1 MIRLSPGSTLVLATH
16 NSGKAREIAVFL
28 APWELLVFTAEELGL
43 PEPEESGA
51 DFRENATL
59 KAKAAAEAAGKTAL
73 ADDSGL
79 EVLALDGAPGIYS
92 ARWAGENRNFR
103 AAMERLRNEFRF
115 RDAREPWTA
124 RFVCALAVA
133 TPEGY
138 CEVFEF
144 SLEET
149 VQGRCKAAAFGLLA
163 EIGDLVMI
171 RCSFLRAK
179 PQRLERCSRPGRTP
193 SAIARTLS
201 NSSLLVV
208 FPNLH
213 DLGTGATRRPGIAF
227 ETDRIS
233 HSGRR
238 RILLLSVACGVPKQA
253 MAQGF
258 SN

>member
-92 ARWAGENRNFR
+92 ARWAGEKRNFR
-103 AAMERLRNEFRF
+103 AAMERLRNELRF

-138 CEVFEF
+138 CEVFEG
-144 SLEET
+144 T
-149 VQGRCKAAAFGLLA
+149 VQGRCIWPPRGNRGFGYDPMFVPEGETA
-163 EIGDLVMI
+163 TFGEM
-171 RCSFLRAK
+171 F
-179 PQRLERCSRPGRTP
+179 P
-193 SAIARTLS
+193 ARKDTLS
-201 NSSLLVV
+201 HRKNAFKLFASSCL
-208 FPNLH
+208 
-213 DLGTGATRRPGIAF
+213 
-227 ETDRIS
+227 
-233 HSGRR
+233 
-238 RILLLSVACGVPKQA
+238 PK
-253 MAQGF
+253 
-258 SN
+258 SP